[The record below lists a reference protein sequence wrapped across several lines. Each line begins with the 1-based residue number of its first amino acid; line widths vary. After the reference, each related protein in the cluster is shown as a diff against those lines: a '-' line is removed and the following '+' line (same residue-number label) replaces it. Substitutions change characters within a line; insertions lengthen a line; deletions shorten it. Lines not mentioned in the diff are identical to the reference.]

1 MATVLLT
8 PEFILN
14 GLTVPPGRTRIEFC
28 DLHPDARGLYIEV
41 SFSNPGQGIYR
52 LRFKDTAGKTC
63 LARIG
68 NTSEITLEAARK
80 QAILLKA
87 QIATGASPK
96 TTLEKP
102 KADELTFA
110 KFFEDHYY
118 PFVVPRKRSHIRDKQ
133 LAVRVIKAM
142 GNTKLRDISRL
153 MLSNFHRSL
162 LEEDKL
168 APSHCDGHIRF
179 IKHALQLAV
188 DWSMLEKNVASRFP
202 LFNVDNRSSDFLTES
217 ELQRFV
223 QTVQASEN
231 KVIANLIMFMLAT
244 GMRLTEALTLRYSEV
259 NLETRTISIP
269 ARKSKSRRLKTLPIS
284 DLAVQTILSQSAHRS
299 NTDFVWVNPKTG
311 DRYKNINKAF
321 DVLRK
326 KAGLPTFKIHG
337 LRRAFA
343 SNLANQSVPINLI
356 QALLTHA
363 SPVTT
368 SLYIRVEPSNLLAA
382 SQKASSV
389 LQAAMAVVPATTPA

>member
-1 MATVLLT
+1 MATILLT
-8 PEFILN
+8 PEFVHS
-14 GLTVPPGRTRIEFC
+14 GLTVPPGKTRVEFC
-28 DLHPDARGLYIEV
+28 DTHPDSRSLYIDV
-41 SFSNPGQGIYR
+41 SASNPGQGIYR
-52 LRFKDTAGKTC
+52 VRLKVNGKSTHFV
-63 LARIG
+63 IG
-68 NTSEITLEAARK
+68 KTSEITLQSAR
-80 QAILLKA
+80 QQTMALKA
-87 QIATGASPK
+87 QLAAGVN
-96 TTLEKP
+96 P
-102 KADELTFA
+102 KAEKAQPKVEELSF
-110 KFFEDHYY
+110 KLFFENHYY
-118 PFVVPRKRSHIRDKQ
+118 PFVVPRKRSHRRDKE

-142 GNTKLRDISRL
+142 GNTKLSEISRL

-162 LEEDKL
+162 LEVDKL

-202 LFNVDNRSSDFLTES
+202 MFNVDNRSNDFLTEA

-223 QTVQASEN
+223 QAVQASEN

-244 GMRLTEALTLRYSEV
+244 GMRLTEAMCIRYSDV

-269 ARKSKSRRLKTLPIS
+269 ARTSKSRRLKTIPMS
-284 DLAVQTILSQSAHRS
+284 DVAVQTILSQSAS
-299 NTDFVWVNPKTG
+299 KADSEFIWVNPKTG

-326 KAGLPTFKIHG
+326 KSGLPTFKIHG
-337 LRRAFA
+337 LRRSFA

-356 QALLTHA
+356 QQLLTHA

-389 LQAAMAVVPATTPA
+389 LQNAMAAAPAAP